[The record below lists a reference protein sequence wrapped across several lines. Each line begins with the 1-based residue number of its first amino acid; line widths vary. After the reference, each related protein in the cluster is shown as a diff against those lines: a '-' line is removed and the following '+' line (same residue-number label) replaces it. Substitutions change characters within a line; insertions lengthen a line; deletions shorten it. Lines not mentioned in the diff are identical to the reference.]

1 MPESN
6 TFTAFVPGEGMKDYT
21 LLLSVTEETTGT
33 CYVLYTD
40 HSETEDGSVCVFA
53 SIYEE
58 DPQGP
63 LLLPIESDEVWVWL
77 EGLLENL
84 SAS

>member
-1 MPESN
+1 MSPSN
-6 TFTAFVPGEGMKDYT
+6 TFSAFVPGEGMKEYT

-40 HSETEDGSVCVFA
+40 HSETEEGEVRVFA
-53 SIYEE
+53 SVYEE

-63 LLLPIESDEVWVWL
+63 LLFPVESDEEWAFL

-84 SAS
+84 TPA

>member
-1 MPESN
+1 MPESE
-6 TFTAFVPGEGMKDYT
+6 TFTAFVPGEGTKTYT
-21 LLLSVTEETTGT
+21 LLLSVTEEFSGT

-40 HSETEDGSVCVFA
+40 HSETETGETCVFA

-63 LLLPIESDEVWVWL
+63 LLLPIESDEIWEYL
-77 EGLLENL
+77 EGLLEHL
-84 SAS
+84 TSS